1 MSLLEA
7 RNISVDYGGVHALR
21 NVDIAVRD
29 KEVIAIIGANG
40 AGKST
45 LLKTVAGL
53 VPQNE
58 GEIFFDGKEISS
70 LRTHERIDRGIVLCP
85 EGRRLF
91 PDMTVY
97 DNIRMGAYR
106 MSSREEFN
114 ERLEFLFEIFP
125 RVSER
130 RNQIASSLSGGEQQM
145 VAIARA
151 LINKPRVVMLDEP
164 TLGLAPKLVIEVGN
178 LVGKIREEGI
188 AVVLVEQNAKLALR
202 ISDYGFVIE
211 TGSVALEGPSA
222 DLLQSEEIRNIYLGG
237 GTGED

>member
-7 RNISVDYGGVHALR
+7 RNISVDYGGVPALR
-21 NVDIAVRD
+21 NVDIAARD
-29 KEVIAIIGANG
+29 SGVIAIIGANG

-45 LLKTVAGL
+45 FLKTVIGL
-53 VPQNE
+53 VRQNE
-58 GEIFFDGKEISS
+58 GKILFDGEDISQ

-106 MSSREEFN
+106 MPNRQEFN
-114 ERLEFLFEIFP
+114 ERLEFLHEIFP
-125 RVSER
+125 RITER

-151 LINKPRVVMLDEP
+151 LINKPRLVMLDEP
-164 TLGLAPKLVIEVGN
+164 TLGLAPKLVVEVGN
-178 LVGKIREEGI
+178 LVRKIREEGI

-202 ISDYGFVIE
+202 ISDFGFVIE
-211 TGSVALEGPSA
+211 TGSVALEGPSSV
-222 DLLQSEEIRNIYLGG
+222 LLQSEEVSSIYLGG
-237 GTGED
+237 GKGEN

>member
-222 DLLQSEEIRNIYLGG
+222 ELLQSEEIRNIYLGG

>member
-58 GEIFFDGKEISS
+58 GEIFFDGKEISN